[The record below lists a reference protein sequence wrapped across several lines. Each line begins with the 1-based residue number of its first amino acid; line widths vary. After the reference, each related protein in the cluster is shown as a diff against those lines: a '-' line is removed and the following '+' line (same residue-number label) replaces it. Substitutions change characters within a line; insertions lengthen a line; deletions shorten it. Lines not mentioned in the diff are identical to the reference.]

1 MFRPLNTVRRY
12 AGAVAIRAA
21 KMLGMEKELYRAIT
35 SRSIASSLAGV
46 NVDSDSALKISAYKR
61 GVELISNYIGK
72 TPFHVKKQKKKDKK
86 HPAWKLV
93 RKWAQY
99 HQLSAFEFRRTL
111 VFLALTRGNGY
122 AYIVRDPE
130 TYAPTMLRILDP
142 GKVRPFLRAGNL
154 YYQFEGRSRAISS
167 TDVIHIKAVSK
178 DGYVGLDPIR
188 TYAADVLGLSLAQQ
202 QYASTYYAAG
212 GSPSVYVYSS
222 VSLDD
227 DKFNRLRGQTG
238 PLKRS
243 LDNPH
248 DIPVLDNAE
257 LRTLNLSAEQTQ
269 LLGSREFSLKDIA
282 NILNISVHKL
292 NGEGTGGYKS
302 VEEENNAFRDDTLD
316 PWFVQFEEQYEKLLT
331 EAEQAEET
339 HQIEAVRES
348 LTRSNMTDRANYLT
362 KAIGGPWMT
371 AAEGRDV
378 DSLEEI
384 DGTSELYPPPNMT
397 KPDPNA
403 TDTTPADPAPAPAA
417 KPKRSTGRGRY
428 GHGETETDP
437 DEHETPQREHDSGEL
452 VRAAERSRTLKQVA
466 ALEDTFSR
474 MLKRLTVAARKSA
487 EKPGGVT
494 VFLNDLPAR
503 HGDVIRSALTPI
515 VELCGGEARDAE
527 TISKALM
534 AETRISFDNV
544 TRQAASPEKFPE
556 AIGEACDKLERSA
569 GHFARKAL
577 ELWT

>member
-1 MFRPLNTVRRY
+1 MFRTLNTVRRF
-12 AGAVAIRAA
+12 AGSVMLRAA
-21 KMLGMEKELYRAIT
+21 TILGMKADLYQGIT
-35 SRSIASSLAGV
+35 SRSVGSSLAGITV
-46 NVDSDSALKISAYKR
+46 NNDSALKISAYKR

-72 TPFHVKKQKKKDKK
+72 TPFHVKKNKKKDKR

-111 VFLALTRGNGY
+111 VFLTLTRGNGY

-130 TYAPTMLRILDP
+130 TYAPTALRILDP
-142 GKVRPFLRAGNL
+142 GKVTPFLRAGNL
-154 YYQFEGRSRAISS
+154 YYQFEGRSRAVSS
-167 TDVIHIKAVSK
+167 SDVIHIKGISK
-178 DGYVGLDPIR
+178 NGYVGLDPIV

-212 GSPSVYVYSS
+212 GSPSVYVYSA
-222 VSLDD
+222 VALDD

-316 PWFVQFEEQYEKLLT
+316 PFFVQFEEQYEKLLT
-331 EAEQAEET
+331 EAEQEEES
-339 HQIEAVRES
+339 HQVEAVRES

-371 AAEGRDV
+371 PGEGRDV
-378 DSLEEI
+378 DSLEELEN
-384 DGTSELYPPPNMT
+384 TSELYPPPNMT
-397 KPDPNA
+397 KEDPNA
-403 TDTTPADPAPAPAA
+403 TPTDPTPAPAPAA
-417 KPKRSTGRGRY
+417 KPKRSTGRDKY
-428 GHGETETDP
+428 GDGKTDP
-437 DEHETPQREHDSGEL
+437 EEHETPQREHGD
-452 VRAAERSRTLKQVA
+452 ERSTTLKQIA

-474 MLKRLTVAARKSA
+474 MLKRLTVAARKAS
-487 EKPGGVT
+487 EKPGGVS

-503 HGDVIRSALTPI
+503 HADVIRSALTPI
-515 VELCGGEARDAE
+515 VEVCGGEARDAE
-527 TISKALM
+527 AITKALM
-534 AETRISFDNV
+534 AETRISFEGAV
-544 TRQAASPEKFPE
+544 QRMASPDKYQET
-556 AIGEACDKLERSA
+556 IGEACDQLERSA
-569 GHFARKAL
+569 GRFARKAL
-577 ELWT
+577 ESWK

>member
-1 MFRPLNTVRRY
+1 MFRPLNMVRRF
-12 AGAVAIRAA
+12 AGSAMLRAA
-21 KMLGMEKELYRAIT
+21 KILGMEAGLYHALS
-35 SRSIASSLAGV
+35 SRSVGASLAGISV
-46 NVDSDSALKISAYKR
+46 NNDSCLKISAYKR
-61 GVELISNYIGK
+61 GVELIASYIGK
-72 TPFHVKKQKKKDKK
+72 TPFHVKRNKRKDRQ

-130 TYAPTMLRILDP
+130 TYAPTALRILDSS
-142 GKVRPFLRAGNL
+142 KVTPTLRAGSL
-154 YYQFEGRSRAISS
+154 YYQLEGRARLIGSS
-167 TDVIHIKAVSK
+167 DIIHIKGITK
-178 DGYVGLDPIR
+178 NGFVGLDPIK
-188 TYAADVLGLSLAQQ
+188 TYATDVLGLSLAQQ

-212 GSPSVYVYSS
+212 GSPSVYVYSP

-331 EAEQAEET
+331 EAEQET
-339 HQIEAVRES
+339 ESHQIEAVRES
-348 LTRSNMTDRANYLT
+348 LTRSNMTDRANYLQ

-371 AAEGRDV
+371 PGEGRDV

-397 KPDPNA
+397 KEDPNA
-403 TDTTPADPAPAPAA
+403 AAASHPAPARTA
-417 KPKRSTGRGRY
+417 KPKRSTGRDKY
-428 GHGETETDP
+428 GDGETDP
-437 DEHETPQREHDSGEL
+437 EEHDSPRIEHGGT
-452 VRAAERSRTLKQVA
+452 RSQTLKQVA

-474 MLKRLTVAARKSA
+474 MLKRLTVAARKAS
-487 EKPGGVT
+487 EKPGGVS
-494 VFLNDLPAR
+494 VFLNDMPAR
-503 HGDVIRSALTPI
+503 HADVIRSALTPI
-515 VELCGGEARDAE
+515 VEVCGGEARDAE
-527 TISKALM
+527 AITKALIVE
-534 AETRISFDNV
+534 ARVSLEG
-544 TRQAASPEKFPE
+544 AAQRTESPDKYQD
-556 AIGEACDKLERSA
+556 AIGEACDQLERSA
-569 GHFARKAL
+569 GRYARKAL
-577 ELWT
+577 ESWT

>member
-1 MFRPLNTVRRY
+1 MISRQLNTARRF
-12 AGAVAIRAA
+12 AGSVMLRAA
-21 KMLGMEKELYRAIT
+21 KMLGMSESLYQAIS
-35 SRSIASSLAGV
+35 SRSIGSSLTGLSV
-46 NVDSDSALKISAYKR
+46 TNDSAMKISAYKR

-72 TPFHVKKQKKKDKK
+72 TPFHIKKKNRKDKS

-99 HQLSAFEFRRTL
+99 HQLSAFEFRRTM
-111 VFLALTRGNGY
+111 VILALTRGNGY
-122 AYIVRDPE
+122 AHIVRNPE
-130 TYAPTMLRILDP
+130 TYAPIAIRILDS
-142 GKVRPFLRAGNL
+142 GKVSPLLRSGKL
-154 YYQFEGRSRAISS
+154 YYQIEGRKSLIASV
-167 TDVIHIKAVSK
+167 DMIHIKGISK
-178 DGYVGLDPIR
+178 NGYIGLDPIS
-188 TYAADVLGLSLAQQ
+188 TYASDVLGLCLAQQ

-212 GSPSVYVYSS
+212 GSPSVYVYSPT
-222 VSLDD
+222 SLDD

-371 AAEGRDV
+371 PAEGRDV

-384 DGTSELYPPPNMT
+384 EGTEELYPPPNMT
-397 KPDPNA
+397 KDTNA
-403 TDTTPADPAPAPAA
+403 EPSPADPAPAPAA
-417 KPKRSTGRGRY
+417 KSKSKPKRSTGDGN
-428 GHGETETDP
+428 TDP
-437 DEHETPQREHDSGEL
+437 DEHDEG
-452 VRAAERSRTLKQVA
+452 RSQTLKQIA
-466 ALEDTFSR
+466 ALEETFAR
-474 MLKRLTVAARKSA
+474 MLKRLTVAARKAA
-487 EKPGGVT
+487 EKPGGVA

-515 VELCGGEARDAE
+515 VELCGGESRDAE
-527 TISKALM
+527 AIAKALM
-534 AETRISFDNV
+534 AETRISFEEAV
-544 TRQAASPEKFPE
+544 HRMASPDKYSET
-556 AIGEACDKLERSA
+556 IGEACDQIERSA
-569 GHFARKAL
+569 GRFARKAL
-577 ELWT
+577 ESWK

>member
-1 MFRPLNTVRRY
+1 MFRPLNTVRRFV
-12 AGAVAIRAA
+12 GSVAIRAA
-21 KMLGMEKELYRAIT
+21 KMLGMSQELYRAIS
-35 SRSIASSLAGV
+35 SRSLASSLAGV
-46 NVDSDSALKISAYKR
+46 NVDNDSALKISAYKR

-72 TPFHVKKQKKKDKK
+72 TPFHVKRQAKKDKK

-111 VFLALTRGNGY
+111 VLLALTRGNGY

-130 TYAPTMLRILDP
+130 DYSPTALRILDP

-154 YYQFEGRSRAISS
+154 YYQFEGRSRAVSS
-167 TDVIHIKAVSK
+167 TDIIHIKGISK

-188 TYAADVLGLSLAQQ
+188 TYAVDVLGLSLAQQ

-212 GSPSVYVYSS
+212 GSPSVYVYSA

-243 LDNPH
+243 LENPH

-269 LLGSREFSLKDIA
+269 LLGSREFSLKDVA

-316 PWFVQFEEQYEKLLT
+316 PWFVQFESQYEKLLT

-348 LTRSNMTDRANYLT
+348 LTRSNMNDRANYLT

-371 AAEGRDV
+371 PAEGREV
-378 DSLEEI
+378 DSLEQIEN
-384 DGTSELYPPPNMT
+384 TSELYPPPNMT
-397 KPDPNA
+397 KEDPNA
-403 TDTTPADPAPAPAA
+403 TPTDPAPAPAA

-428 GHGETETDP
+428 GHDETDP

-474 MLKRLTVAARKSA
+474 MLKRLTVAARRAS
-487 EKPGGVT
+487 EKPGGVA
-494 VFLNDLPAR
+494 VFLNELPAR
-503 HGDVIRSALTPI
+503 HGDVIRSALAPI
-515 VELCGGEARDAE
+515 VAVCGGETRDAE
-527 TISKALM
+527 KLCNALM
-534 AETRISFDNV
+534 AETRISFDNA
-544 TRQAASPEKFPE
+544 TRQAASPDNFPE

-577 ELWT
+577 ESWT

>member
-1 MFRPLNTVRRY
+1 MFRPLNMVRRF
-12 AGAVAIRAA
+12 AGSVMLRAA
-21 KMLGMEKELYRAIT
+21 KILGMEAGLYHALS
-35 SRSIASSLAGV
+35 SRSVGSSLAGISV
-46 NVDSDSALKISAYKR
+46 NNDSSLKISAYKR
-61 GVELISNYIGK
+61 GVELIASYIGK
-72 TPFHVKKQKKKDKK
+72 TPFHVKRNKRKDRQ

-122 AYIVRDPE
+122 AYIVRDPQ
-130 TYAPTMLRILDP
+130 TYAPTALRILDS
-142 GKVRPFLRAGNL
+142 GKVTPTLRAGSL
-154 YYQFEGRSRAISS
+154 YYKLEGRARAIAS
-167 TDVIHIKAVSK
+167 TDVIHIKGITK
-178 DGYVGLDPIR
+178 DGYVGLDPIK
-188 TYAADVLGLSLAQQ
+188 TYATDVLGLSLAQQ

-212 GSPSVYVYSS
+212 GSPSVYVYSP

-248 DIPVLDNAE
+248 EIPVLDNAE

-331 EAEQAEET
+331 EAEQET
-339 HQIEAVRES
+339 ESHQIEAVRES
-348 LTRSNMTDRANYLT
+348 LTRSNMTDRANYLQ

-371 AAEGRDV
+371 PAEGRDV
-378 DSLEEI
+378 DSLEEL
-384 DGTSELYPPPNMT
+384 DGTLELYPPPNMT
-397 KPDPNA
+397 KEDPNA
-403 TDTTPADPAPAPAA
+403 TPTDPAPAPAA
-417 KPKRSTGRGRY
+417 KPKRSTGRDKY
-428 GHGETETDP
+428 GDGKTDP
-437 DEHETPQREHDSGEL
+437 DEHETPQRDHAAGEL
-452 VRAAERSRTLKQVA
+452 VHAGWERSRTLKQVA

-474 MLKRLTVAARKSA
+474 MLKRLTVAARKAA
-487 EKPGGVT
+487 EKPGGVA

-503 HGDVIRSALTPI
+503 HADVIRSAFTPI
-515 VELCGGEARDAE
+515 VEVCGGEARDAE
-527 TISKALM
+527 AITKALM
-534 AETRISFDNV
+534 AETRISFEAAV
-544 TRQAASPEKFPE
+544 HRMASPDKYPE
-556 AIGEACDKLERSA
+556 TIGEACEQLERSA
-569 GHFARKAL
+569 GRFARKAL
-577 ELWT
+577 ESWK